1 MTNVETEFEEDSFE
15 DEFEPEEEMEQ
26 YKNVPKAPPG
36 TMPYRA
42 ASQARQLAMMLQ
54 KNLSTQERQTE
65 GDGSAASS
73 SSSSH
78 RVSAFASALADK
90 MLESPEMVRLLEGDM
105 STAKPSVTP
114 KKLKV
119 LASEFLITST
129 GKGSISKLT
138 IPGHL
143 YSTLLAEAARL
154 RNEDSIVHLVSTWPF
169 PVLNLNDIEIPVG
182 DYLARETPRSQCV
195 ADFVIK
201 GLFYRKVKFCRLQM
215 LVLPKETRE
224 GVRILGH
231 FARIP
236 FHFCSRLPNV
246 KIPQLLAAGK
256 LKDAVKYVQEVPA
269 VHFRREINFYAYMRG
284 SSKVTISAPAAV
296 IHWFG
301 RKANVA
307 DVHAGLVLQRH
318 APFIFHFDNIA
329 IINPPDSKAI
339 SILLDLIISPETVKK
354 LMIKNKRVFQPD
366 HISYM
371 VSSMSVTLKRFTGLH
386 GFFTKLSSLVG
397 YGPQNFE
404 LSDEDRQSISE
415 VFGAWPRLARLNY
428 NDQPIDLPGSFHAM
442 FTPIVGHLTKLSLV
456 RASLTADDIQLIAD
470 SKHVDSLQ
478 LLRLDYNDLNVAI
491 EQLLTLLSR
500 LRAIQTLR
508 LQACRVKYRN
518 CLRCAEALAHSRT
531 LRTWNFLDN
540 VMYKVRHIKE
550 FVELCSNIVSLRAIG
565 CRPLDYHV
573 LLGKVVIPSKKGLSE
588 NKRRELD
595 EFAQTLDLIVF

>member
-1 MTNVETEFEEDSFE
+1 MTNVDTEFEEDSFE

-54 KNLSTQERQTE
+54 KNLSTQERE
-65 GDGSAASS
+65 EDGSSA

-78 RVSAFASALADK
+78 RVSALASALADK
-90 MLESPEMVRLLEGDM
+90 MLESPEMVRLLEGDL
-105 STAKPSVTP
+105 SASSAKQPTTTP
-114 KKLKV
+114 KQLKV

-154 RNEDSIVHLVSTWPF
+154 KNEEGVVHLVSTWPF
-169 PVLNLNDIEIPVG
+169 PVLNLNDVDIAVG
-182 DYLARETPRSQCV
+182 DYLMRDTPRSQCI
-195 ADFVIK
+195 ADFIIK
-201 GLFYRKVKFCRLQM
+201 GLFYRRVKFCRLQM
-215 LVLPKETRE
+215 LVLPKDTRE

-236 FHFCSRLPNV
+236 FHFCSRLPNI

-256 LKDAVKYVQEVPA
+256 LKEASKYVQEVPA
-269 VHFRREINFYAYMRG
+269 VNFRREINFYAYMRG
-284 SSKVTISAPAAV
+284 SGKLTVFAPAAV

-301 RKANVA
+301 RKANIS

-318 APFIFHFDNIA
+318 APFIFHFDNVA
-329 IINPPDSKAI
+329 LINPPDSKAI
-339 SILLDLIISPETVKK
+339 STLLDLLTSPETVKK

-371 VSSMSVTLKRFTGLH
+371 VSSMSVTLKRFSGLQ

-397 YGPQNFE
+397 YGPQGYE
-404 LSDEDRQSISE
+404 MSEEHRQAIAEVLS
-415 VFGAWPRLARLNY
+415 AWPRLERLNY
-428 NDQPIDLPGSFHAM
+428 NDQPIDLPGSFAAM
-442 FTPIVGHLTKLSLV
+442 FTPLIGHLTKLSLV
-456 RASLTADDIQLIAD
+456 RASLTPDDIELIAD
-470 SKHVDSLQ
+470 SQHVSSLQ
-478 LLRLDYNDLNVAI
+478 LLRLDYNDLNLAI
-491 EQLLTLLSR
+491 DQLLVLLSR
-500 LRAIQTLR
+500 LSAIQTLR

-588 NKRRELD
+588 NKRRDLD
-595 EFAQTLDLIVF
+595 EFAQSLDLIVF

>member
-26 YKNVPKAPPG
+26 YKNIPKAPPG

-54 KNLSTQERQTE
+54 KNLSTQERE
-65 GDGSAASS
+65 ADGSSA

-78 RVSAFASALADK
+78 RVSALASALADK
-90 MLESPEMVRLLEGDM
+90 MLESPEVVRLLEGGTS
-105 STAKPSVTP
+105 STKPSVAP

-154 RNEDSIVHLVSTWPF
+154 KNEDSVVHLVSTWPF

-182 DYLARETPRSQCV
+182 DYLLKETARSQCL
-195 ADFVIK
+195 ADLIIK
-201 GLFYRKVKFCRLQM
+201 GLFYRRVKFCRLQM
-215 LVLPKETRE
+215 LVLPKDTRE

-256 LKDAVKYVQEVPA
+256 LKESAKYVQEVPA
-269 VHFRREINFYAYMRG
+269 VNFRREINFYAYMRG
-284 SSKVTISAPAAV
+284 ASKVTISAPVAV
-296 IHWFG
+296 VHWFG
-301 RKANVA
+301 RKANIS

-329 IINPPDSKAI
+329 LVNPPDSKAI
-339 SILLDLIISPETVKK
+339 STLLDLLVSPETVKK

-397 YGPQNFE
+397 YGPQNFQVT
-404 LSDEDRQSISE
+404 DEDRQSIAE
-415 VFGAWPRLARLNY
+415 VFGAWPQLARLNY
-428 NDQPIDLPGSFHAM
+428 NDQPIDLPGSFDAM
-442 FTPIVGHLTKLSLV
+442 FTPIVGNLTKLSLV

-478 LLRLDYNDLNVAI
+478 LLRLDYNELNVAI
-491 EQLLTLLSR
+491 EQLLLLLSR
-500 LRAIQTLR
+500 LNAIQTLR
-508 LQACRVKYRN
+508 LQACRIKYRN

-540 VMYKVRHIKE
+540 VMYKVRHLKE

-595 EFAQTLDLIVF
+595 EFGQSLDLIVF